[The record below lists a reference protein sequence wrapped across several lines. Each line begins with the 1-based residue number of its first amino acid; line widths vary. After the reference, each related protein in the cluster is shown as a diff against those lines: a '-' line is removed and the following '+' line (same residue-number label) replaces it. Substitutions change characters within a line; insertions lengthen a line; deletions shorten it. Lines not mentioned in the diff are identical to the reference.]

1 MFASRRAA
9 LATVTAALAATTLLA
24 QQAPQRFT
32 GGTDAILV
40 DVQVMRNGST
50 VDGLTSADFVVRD
63 SGVAQTAQVVSTDS
77 FPISLLLAFD
87 ASASVRGEP
96 LDHLKAAAKAAVGA
110 LRPGDEAALLTF
122 SHNVLLRAG
131 WTTSREN
138 LTKAIDSVSGSGL
151 TALNDAAFAALALAG
166 KPGSRRLV
174 LFFTDGDDTSSWTS
188 AADVVQAAQRSESVI
203 YAVTL
208 DAAGNRGAAISKLLE
223 ARPAPG
229 DKTRATIEQ
238 WLAAEPRL
246 YRSAALSLLTLET
259 GGETFRAADTTK
271 LSTAFLDIVSRFTHR
286 YVLAYTPTGVPP
298 TGWHPIEVEV
308 KGGGDVSARRGYA
321 R

>member
-1 MFASRRAA
+1 MSASRRAI
-9 LATVTAALAATTLLA
+9 LAIVTVALAATTLLA
-24 QQAPQRFT
+24 QQAPPRFT

-40 DVQVMRNGST
+40 DVQVTRNGSA
-50 VDGLTSADFVVRD
+50 VPGLTSTDFVVRD

-77 FPISLLLAFD
+77 FPVSLLLAFD
-87 ASASVRGEP
+87 TSASVRGEP
-96 LDHLKAAAKAAVGA
+96 LDHLKAAAKAALGA

-151 TALNDAAFAALALAG
+151 TALNDAAFAALALTG

-188 AADVVQAAQRSESVI
+188 AADLVQVAQRSEAVI
-203 YAVTL
+203 YSVML

-223 ARPAPG
+223 ARPAAG

-271 LSTAFLDIVSRFTHR
+271 LGTAFLDIVSRFTHR

-308 KGGGDVSARRGYA
+308 KGGGDISARRGYT